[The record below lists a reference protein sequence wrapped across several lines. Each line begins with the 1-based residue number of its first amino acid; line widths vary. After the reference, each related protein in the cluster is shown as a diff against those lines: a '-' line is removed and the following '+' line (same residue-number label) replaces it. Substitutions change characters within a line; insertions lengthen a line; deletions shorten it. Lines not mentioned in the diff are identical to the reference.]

1 MADLFQ
7 LREKEIF
14 ETLKRLKNRKF
25 VLIGGYAVNAYTLP
39 RFSVDCDI
47 IVYQDDFK
55 SIEKDLLSLGYKESS
70 EKSEVPYHG
79 KFTRFEKTIIKD
91 FKVSIDILID
101 EVSDRQTGARFSGDW
116 VFDNS
121 KIRIL
126 KGKTITENLKL
137 RIINPEAL
145 FAMKMISCRGTDI
158 RDIFLMV
165 SEIKDK
171 NFIKNE
177 VSLRSDFKDR
187 LEKVIKEITSKQF
200 KDGLQGVFGI
210 VDSRL
215 FERNQK
221 DFMKLLE
228 SRG

>member
-1 MADLFQ
+1 MTDLFQ

-14 ETLKRLKNRKF
+14 ETLKKLKNRNF

-47 IVYQDDFK
+47 VIYPDDFE
-55 SIEKDLLSLGYKESS
+55 SIEKDLLSLGYKESD

-79 KFTRFEKTIIKD
+79 KFKRFEKIIKEN

-101 EVSDRQTGARFSGDW
+101 EVLDRQTGAKFSSDW

-121 KIRIL
+121 KIRVL
-126 KGKTITENLKL
+126 KGRTITENLKL

-145 FAMKMISCRGTDI
+145 FTMKLISCRSTDI
-158 RDIFLMV
+158 RDIFLMI

-171 NFIKNE
+171 TLIKNE
-177 VSLRSDFKDR
+177 VSRRVDFKER
-187 LEKVIKEITSKQF
+187 LEKVIKEVSSKQF

-210 VDSRL
+210 MDNRL
-215 FERNQK
+215 FERNK
-221 DFMKLLE
+221 NEFLELLNV
-228 SRG
+228 G

>member
-1 MADLFQ
+1 MVELFQ

-14 ETLKRLKNRKF
+14 ETLKKLKNRKF

-47 IVYQDDFK
+47 VIYKSDFEG
-55 SIEKDLLSLGYKESS
+55 IENDLLSIGYKESN
-70 EKSEVPYHG
+70 EKTEVPYHG
-79 KFTRFEKTIIKD
+79 KFTRFEKIINKN

-101 EVSDRQTGARFSGDW
+101 EVLDRQTGAKFSSDW

-121 KIRIL
+121 KISVL
-126 KGKTITENLKL
+126 KGKTITENLNL

-145 FAMKMISCRGTDI
+145 FTMKIISCRSTDI
-158 RDIFLMV
+158 RDTFLMI

-171 NFIKNE
+171 SFIKKE
-177 VSLRSDFKDR
+177 VSQRFDFKDR
-187 LEKVIKEITSKQF
+187 LEKVIKEIDSKQF

-210 VDSRL
+210 IDNKL
-215 FERNQK
+215 FERNK
-221 DFMKLLE
+221 KEFLKLLE
-228 SRG
+228 N